1 MWACLQ
7 EHLSGL
13 AEAAESTRVALA
25 AAEGERE
32 ALLAERDLSSSNLE
46 VVVKIKQV
54 RMTVFVCGSA
64 CLCVMS
70 GAGPLLYIPV
80 FAD

>member
-1 MWACLQ
+1 M
-7 EHLSGL
+7 SGL

-54 RMTVFVCGSA
+54 RMTVFVCVSA
-64 CLCVMS
+64 CLCVIS
-70 GAGPLLYIPV
+70 GTG
-80 FAD
+80 FC